1 MTKSPVFSDTLCKSF
16 NMDLFDKFNDT
27 TSNYHRSLEVRS
39 LGLYPY
45 FHCLESRQAPVVTM
59 EGRRI
64 IMLGSNNYL
73 GLTSQ
78 QEVIDAGIAAL
89 QKYGTGCSGSRF
101 LNGTLDLH
109 LKLEKELAQFLHKDA
124 TMTFSTGFQSNLGI
138 LSCICTK
145 GDYIICDRENH
156 ASIYDGAKLSYGEM
170 KRYFHNDMDS
180 LERVLKKLGPDAP
193 KLIVTDGVFSM
204 SGDIANLPDIVDLAK
219 KYKARIMVD
228 DSHGIGTVGEGGRGT
243 ASYYGLEDQV
253 DIIMG
258 TFSKSFAS
266 LGGFA
271 AANEKV
277 IDYMRHMSRPFMF
290 SASLT
295 PANTASALAALEYL
309 IAHPELKD
317 QLREISEYLESAL
330 DKRGVKYKKTQ
341 TPVIPIYTT
350 DGNTTLK
357 IVRELYDEGV
367 FVNAVLPPA
376 TAENECLI
384 RTSLMAN
391 ITKELIDEAADKI
404 ALVLSRNL

>member
-1 MTKSPVFSDTLCKSF
+1 
-16 NMDLFDKFNDT
+16 MDLFDKFNDT

-138 LSCICTK
+138 LSSICTK

-204 SGDIANLPDIVDLAK
+204 SGDIANLPDIVYLAK

>member
-1 MTKSPVFSDTLCKSF
+1 
-16 NMDLFDKFNDT
+16 MDLFDKFNDT
-27 TSNYHRSLEVRS
+27 TSNYHRSLEVRE
-39 LGLYPY
+39 LGIYPY
-45 FHCLESRQAPVVTM
+45 FHCLESRQAPEVIM
-59 EGRRI
+59 EGKRI

-73 GLTSQ
+73 GLTSN
-78 QEVIDAGIAAL
+78 QEIIDAGIAAL

-109 LKLEKELAQFLHKDA
+109 LRLEKELAEFLHKDA

-138 LSCICTK
+138 LSSICTK

-156 ASIYDGAKLSYGEM
+156 ASIYDGAKLSYAVM
-170 KRYFHNDMDS
+170 HRYFHNDMDS

-204 SGDIANLPDIVDLAK
+204 SGDIAKLPEIVDLAK
-219 KYKARIMVD
+219 KYKARVMVD
-228 DSHGIGTVGEGGRGT
+228 DSHGIGTIGEGGRGT
-243 ASYYGLEDQV
+243 ASYFGLEDEV

-271 AANEKV
+271 AAKDIV

-309 IAHPELKD
+309 VAHPEIKD
-317 QLREISEYLESAL
+317 KLTEISEYLQSAL
-330 DKRGVKYKKTQ
+330 EKRGVKYKKTK
-341 TPVIPIYTT
+341 TPVVPIYTS

-357 IVRELYDEGV
+357 IVRELYDDGV

-376 TAENECLI
+376 TPENECLI

-391 ITKELIDEAADKI
+391 ITKDLIDEAADKI
-404 ALVLSRNL
+404 AKVLERNLN